1 MKIENLLI
9 ELLTEELPP
18 SSQKELG
25 LKFSEFIAK
34 ELLAKN
40 LIDSINLSFYSTP
53 RRIGA
58 RINLVKEQA
67 KTQNKLVKLMPS
79 RIGFDENKKPTQA
92 LIKKLNSLGE
102 SYKNLENIVQK
113 KERDEKVL
121 FLQKEFVGEKLENE
135 LAEIITKS
143 LNQLPIKKMMTYQLN
158 DGWTTV
164 NFVRPIKNLLILH
177 GSKALKIKAYGME
190 SNNQT
195 IGHRF
200 DSDLPLIKIDHANN
214 YEKKLLEIGK
224 VIVSFE
230 DRKQKINSEIA
241 KYLDSQDGRFK
252 IIEDENLLNEVTA
265 LVESPNILI
274 GEFEEKFLKIPKECL
289 ILTMKSNQK
298 YFPLFDTK
306 NSLSNKFIITSN
318 SNPQNTKNI
327 IEGNEKVIRP
337 RLADAQFFFDQDK
350 KEGLESFA
358 TKLSSIIYHNKIGSQ
373 EERAKRVANIMSY
386 INSELNLELKI
397 DFERLAILSKSDL
410 VSQMVGEFPEL
421 QGTMG
426 RYYAIELNESSEF
439 VNAIEDHYKP
449 KFSGDTLPRDRL
461 GDLSA
466 LADKFETLI
475 SLFSINEIPTGDRDP
490 FGLRRNGIGI
500 IRIIIEKNIP
510 LNFIELINKFIPS
523 KNEREKLLLIKF
535 IHERLFNY
543 LKEKEYTSEQVEA
556 VLSLKYAYI
565 NDLPNRL
572 KALNSFTKLTQSQ
585 DLASANKRVRNI
597 LKKYDE
603 TIIESVNTTLLEEEA
618 EIELHDKLEHLHPII
633 KASIEN
639 KDFIKALDILV
650 ELKNPIDN
658 FFDKVM
664 VNAENNKVKS
674 NRHSLLNQ
682 LYLALNSVADISKL
696 LS

>member
-1 MKIENLLI
+1 
-9 ELLTEELPP
+9 
-18 SSQKELG
+18 
-25 LKFSEFIAK
+25 
-34 ELLAKN
+34 
-40 LIDSINLSFYSTP
+40 
-53 RRIGA
+53 
-58 RINLVKEQA
+58 
-67 KTQNKLVKLMPS
+67 
-79 RIGFDENKKPTQA
+79 
-92 LIKKLNSLGE
+92 
-102 SYKNLENIVQK
+102 
-113 KERDEKVL
+113 
-121 FLQKEFVGEKLENE
+121 
-135 LAEIITKS
+135 
-143 LNQLPIKKMMTYQLN
+143 
-158 DGWTTV
+158 
-164 NFVRPIKNLLILH
+164 
-177 GSKALKIKAYGME
+177 
-190 SNNQT
+190 
-195 IGHRF
+195 
-200 DSDLPLIKIDHANN
+200 
-214 YEKKLLEIGK
+214 
-224 VIVSFE
+224 
-230 DRKQKINSEIA
+230 
-241 KYLDSQDGRFK
+241 
-252 IIEDENLLNEVTA
+252 
-265 LVESPNILI
+265 
-274 GEFEEKFLKIPKECL
+274 
-289 ILTMKSNQK
+289 
-298 YFPLFDTK
+298 
-306 NSLSNKFIITSN
+306 
-318 SNPQNTKNI
+318 
-327 IEGNEKVIRP
+327 
-337 RLADAQFFFDQDK
+337 
-350 KEGLESFA
+350 
-358 TKLSSIIYHNKIGSQ
+358 
-373 EERAKRVANIMSY
+373 
-386 INSELNLELKI
+386 
-397 DFERLAILSKSDL
+397 
-410 VSQMVGEFPEL
+410 
-421 QGTMG
+421 
-426 RYYAIELNESSEF
+426 
-439 VNAIEDHYKP
+439 
-449 KFSGDTLPRDRL
+449 LPRDRL